1 MMNENKTKLIAIR
14 LTDQEGRNLIK
25 NCVDNKESISF
36 AVRKGLNNLHLL
48 TNDKEQ
54 CRSATLEQ

>member
-1 MMNENKTKLIAIR
+1 MREKRTKLVTIR

-48 TNDKEQ
+48 TNDNQAMQK
-54 CRSATLEQ
+54 CN